1 LFCFVFVL
9 AGTRDGGRKRYK
21 SARISDWML
30 LAEDDVRTAAAMV
43 RITTL
48 GRPDL
53 AVVCDEEERGHS
65 TTAVLLLGA
74 GRN

>member
-1 LFCFVFVL
+1 
-9 AGTRDGGRKRYK
+9 
-21 SARISDWML
+21 ML